1 MFATNICKNKVTF
14 LGTEISNFS
23 VFLEGQNSSH
33 ISGHGQFLEDRKS
46 KGDFLFERMI
56 LLDTLCLLP
65 HHIEL
70 MEIVKSIPIV

>member
-1 MFATNICKNKVTF
+1 MFATNIFKNKVTF

-56 LLDTLCLLP
+56 LLDISLFTNLSYR
-65 HHIEL
+65 
-70 MEIVKSIPIV
+70 VNGYS

>member
-1 MFATNICKNKVTF
+1 MFATNIFKNKVTF

-23 VFLEGQNSSH
+23 VFLEGQHSSH

-56 LLDTLCLLP
+56 LLDISLFTNLSYR
-65 HHIEL
+65 
-70 MEIVKSIPIV
+70 VNGNS